1 MLLLVGLPD
10 RPSPSSA
17 IERRGADEGKSTPMV
32 LTLSAAAGVGED
44 GESSAGMDNLKRSS
58 SLLGS

>member
-1 MLLLVGLPD
+1 MVLLVGLPD

-17 IERRGADEGKSTPMV
+17 IERRGAEEGKSTPMV
-32 LTLSAAAGVGED
+32 LKLLAATGVGED
-44 GESSAGMDNLKRSS
+44 EESSAGLNNLKRSS